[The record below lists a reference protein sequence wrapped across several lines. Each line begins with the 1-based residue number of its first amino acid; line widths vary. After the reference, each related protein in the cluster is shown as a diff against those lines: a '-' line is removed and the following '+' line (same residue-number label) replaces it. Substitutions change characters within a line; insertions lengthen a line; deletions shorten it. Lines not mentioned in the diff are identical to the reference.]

1 MFPARPRGLSA
12 KTPTAAPS
20 QSPYPS
26 LVLQASDESGQPA
39 ALVNASVVGW
49 SSQIRNM
56 DKAQAAILIQFE
68 LDRIA
73 ESYGARL
80 EAGPAVLS
88 ECTQLVLSK
97 FAGLGVNEIREA
109 YRMKAAGELHIP
121 KGKGE
126 MWGGVFDAGQ
136 LGAVLSA
143 YMEQRRKALGAYLR
157 RRQEDAEKAEK
168 ERNARERQAEFD
180 RRFPDIIARMQAS
193 AKDWRDC
200 PAHLYEG
207 AKRRGLFRFDSIQE
221 AHDIFQDA
229 LALARLEKEGAYQE
243 ALERGGAGMFRLREL
258 KLEASSQEGI
268 ESRAKVIARQ
278 ITLFRKLCIR
288 K

>member
-1 MFPARPRGLSA
+1 MD
-12 KTPTAAPS
+12 K
-20 QSPYPS
+20 
-26 LVLQASDESGQPA
+26 LQAA
-39 ALVNASVVGW
+39 AL
-49 SSQIRNM
+49 I
-56 DKAQAAILIQFE
+56 QAE
-68 LDRIA
+68 LEKVA

-80 EAGPAVLS
+80 EAGPAVIS
-88 ECTQLVLSK
+88 ECTQLIIAK
-97 FAGLGVNEIREA
+97 FAGIGVNEIREA
-109 YRMKAAGELHIP
+109 YRMKAAGELNIP

-126 MWGGVFDAGQ
+126 MWGGMFDAGQ
-136 LGAVLSA
+136 LGVVLSA

-157 RRQEDAEKAEK
+157 GHQEAAEKAQK
-168 ERNARERQAEFD
+168 ERRAQERQAEFD
-180 RRFPDIIARMQAS
+180 RRFPEIISRMQAR

-207 AKRRGLFRFDSIQE
+207 ARRRGLFRFDSIQE

-258 KLEASSQEGI
+258 KLEASSHEGI

>member
-1 MFPARPRGLSA
+1 MGYACQVRH
-12 KTPTAAPS
+12 
-20 QSPYPS
+20 
-26 LVLQASDESGQPA
+26 
-39 ALVNASVVGW
+39 
-49 SSQIRNM
+49 M
-56 DKAQAAILIQFE
+56 DKARAAGMIQIE
-68 LDRIA
+68 LERVA
-73 ESYGARL
+73 ASYGARQDIG
-80 EAGPAVLS
+80 EGVFS
-88 ECTQLVLSK
+88 ECTQLVISK
-97 FAGLGVNEIREA
+97 FPGLGVNEIREA
-109 YRMKAAGELHIP
+109 YRMKAAGELESLP